1 MRRKKGRIIAL
12 GILFLLLAVGVAVA
26 VMQWNNIQALR
37 YAKTYTPQQRQAL
50 LEENQEEIQRIL
62 EKFPEVHVSPLS
74 EEQEQQLR
82 NGELSEEEALLLIQG
97 ETPGSREPSEQTAA
111 PEGDNADAQ
120 TPAAEPAAENA
131 DSPEKSGEQQ
141 LQELFAKVYL
151 LRSGFSGR
159 LDDLIGEAK
168 QEYTAKNGNIDKAAF
183 AKEYLAKGS
192 ALESACD
199 AEMEKILGQISEI
212 LKETG
217 GDTGTVD
224 EIRRAYQNEKSIQK
238 AVLMDQYQ

>member
-1 MRRKKGRIIAL
+1 MKRKKGRIIAV
-12 GILFLLLAVGVAVA
+12 GILFLLLAVGAAVVAT
-26 VMQWNNIQALR
+26 QWNNIEALR
-37 YAKTYTPQQRQAL
+37 YAKKYTPQQRQAL

-62 EKFPEVHVSPLS
+62 EKFPEVHVSPLN

-97 ETPGSREPSEQTAA
+97 ETPESRESSGQAAA
-111 PEGDNADAQ
+111 PEDENADAQ
-120 TPAAEPAAENA
+120 AQTAEPAAENA
-131 DSPEKSGEQQ
+131 DSSEKSGEQQ

-159 LDDLIGEAK
+159 LDDLIDEAK
-168 QEYTAKNGNIDKAAF
+168 QEYTAKNGNVDKAAF
-183 AKEYLAKGS
+183 VKEYLGKGS

-199 AEMEKILGQISEI
+199 AEMETLLKQISEI

-217 GDTGTVD
+217 GDTATVE
-224 EIRRAYQNEKSIQK
+224 EIRNAYQNEKSIQK